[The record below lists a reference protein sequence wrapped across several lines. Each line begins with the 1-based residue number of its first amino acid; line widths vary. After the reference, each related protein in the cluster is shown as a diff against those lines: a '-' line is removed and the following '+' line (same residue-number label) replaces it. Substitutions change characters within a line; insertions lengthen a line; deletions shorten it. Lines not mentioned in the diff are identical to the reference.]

1 MVYLNYK
8 NSNNHLNNSIYL
20 LGPFELGGIKM
31 KETEP
36 NYYDGRDLQK
46 LQSLAKENVVRKQ
59 YVSKPKEV
67 KGVLKYPY
75 FPIKSE

>member
-1 MVYLNYK
+1 
-8 NSNNHLNNSIYL
+8 
-20 LGPFELGGIKM
+20 M